1 MSSKWAEC
9 SVRAHRRIRSESDYK
24 TTLPVK
30 KKCYSQWENMNLN
43 TVCPA
48 LKKKW
53 PFFGEHDDVQLWQWN
68 AVIFLFFNISDP
80 CTLKTHNLSSFQPMS
95 SMLIRSPHLNL
106 IQLFSQA
113 PLLKW
118 KWRHLQ
124 SVLWISW
131 ARRGSSV
138 IHGSIRLAPHTKV
151 PAKALTKGC

>member
-1 MSSKWAEC
+1 MLERTLALGRNQITKPHSLWKKNAIHSEKIWTLILY
-9 SVRAHRRIRSESDYK
+9 VLHQKRSGPS
-24 TTLPVK
+24 L
-30 KKCYSQWENMNLN
+30 ENMTMSNSDNEMRSFFFFLIYR
-43 TVCPA
+43 THA
-48 LKKKW
+48 LSK
-53 PFFGEHDDVQLWQWN
+53 H
-68 AVIFLFFNISDP
+68 I
-80 CTLKTHNLSSFQPMS
+80 TFQPMS